1 MLSLDIDLETG
12 PVSGKSESSTFLRQQ
27 TQLEEASRDP
37 EILSPSLSKVSKNCG
52 ITRVVFRRIPTLG
65 NGRVF
70 GGGLNSG
77 SRGQHSVALSAG
89 YSRQLMRGAWH
100 DVLFT
105 GTYVLR
111 VSRRCSA
118 AGMGGDT
125 AKEKV

>member
-1 MLSLDIDLETG
+1 
-12 PVSGKSESSTFLRQQ
+12 
-27 TQLEEASRDP
+27 
-37 EILSPSLSKVSKNCG
+37 
-52 ITRVVFRRIPTLG
+52 VVFRRIPTLG

-70 GGGLNSG
+70 GGGLNSEAEV
-77 SRGQHSVALSAG
+77 SVALSAG

-111 VSRRCSA
+111 VSRGCSA

-125 AKEKV
+125 AKEKVAGII